1 MLKIINNKLQTLSS
15 VGLTT
20 YGAAMSMAGVSAM
33 SVQSAV
39 TVNAAAN
46 PTFVAAGVNTTTG
59 VITSTAHALVQ
70 GQLVTLTNS
79 GGALPTGFATVTT
92 YYVIYISAN
101 TFSLASSAA
110 NALAGTPIIPST
122 QGTGTQTVVQTA
134 LASATICLQKSNDGV
149 TYTNEGTPTAITVT
163 AGFFLEKAPVT
174 SRWMRVAYV
183 LASGQIQASTY
194 PCLIGQIP

>member
-1 MLKIINNKLQTLSS
+1 
-15 VGLTT
+15 
-20 YGAAMSMAGVSAM
+20 M

-39 TVNAAAN
+39 TVNAFAN

-59 VITSTAHALVQ
+59 VITSTAHNLVQ

-79 GGALPTGFATVTT
+79 GGGLPTGLATSTT
-92 YYVIYISAN
+92 YYIIYISAN
-101 TFSLASSAA
+101 TFSFASSAA

-134 LASATICLQKSNDGV
+134 LASGTICLQKSNDGV
-149 TYTNEGTPTAITVT
+149 IYVNEGTPTAVTVT

-183 LASGQIQASTY
+183 LASGSVSALTY
-194 PCLIGQIP
+194 PCLIGDIP